1 MNIETFKMIIAI
13 VQTGS
18 ISGAAQQLGY
28 AQSNISAR
36 VHQLEVDLR
45 TTIFYRTNRG
55 VILTDA
61 GKEFYKRA
69 SSIVDMTEDTIN
81 QMKHPTKVEGHLR
94 IGTLQSASATFLPP
108 ILTEYYRKF
117 PKVRLAIETGNPS
130 NNVQQ
135 VLDYEIDGAVV
146 GENIDKKELISIPL
160 VTEEL
165 CLISA
170 SPETPDL
177 KTASFLVFTTGCI
190 YRKTT
195 EDWLHSQNIS
205 LHHPIEFN
213 YLDAIMASVCAG
225 LGISIVPKKIAQS
238 YVDRNLLYMTEL
250 PEEFSTVQLDFIYR
264 KDHFVNRP
272 FEEFIKMLKEFAD
285 SQEPVLE

>member
-1 MNIETFKMIIAI
+1 MNIDTFKMIIAI

-36 VHQLEVDLR
+36 VHQLETELR

-61 GKEFYKRA
+61 GKKFYNRA
-69 SSIVDMTEDTIN
+69 SNIVDLTEDTIN
-81 QMKHPTKVEGHLR
+81 QMKHPTKVEGNLR
-94 IGTLQSASATFLPP
+94 IGTLQSASETFLPP
-108 ILTEYYRKF
+108 ILTKYYHKF
-117 PKVRLAIETGNPS
+117 PKVRLAIKTGNPID
-130 NNVQQ
+130 NVQQ
-135 VLDYEIDGAVV
+135 VLDYEIDGAIV
-146 GENIDKKELISIPL
+146 GENIDKRDLISIPL

-170 SPETPDL
+170 SPKTPDL
-177 KTASFLVFTTGCI
+177 KTASFLVFTVGCV

-195 EDWLHSQNIS
+195 EDWLHSQNLN

-225 LGISIVPKKIAQS
+225 LGISIVPKEIAQS
-238 YVDRNLLYMTEL
+238 YVDRKLLYMTEL
-250 PEEFSTVQLDFIYR
+250 PKEFSSVQLDFIYR

-272 FEEFIKMLKEFAD
+272 FEEFIKMLKNHSD
-285 SQEPVLE
+285 SQQLILQ

>member
-1 MNIETFKMIIAI
+1 MNIDTFKMIIAI

-36 VHQLEVDLR
+36 VHQLETDLR

-61 GKEFYKRA
+61 GKEFYNRA

-81 QMKHPTKVEGHLR
+81 QMKHPTKVEGNLR
-94 IGTLQSASATFLPP
+94 IGTLQSASSTFLPT
-108 ILTEYYRKF
+108 ILTKYYRKF
-117 PKVRLAIETGNPS
+117 PKVRLAIKTGNPA
-130 NNVQQ
+130 NNVQK

-146 GENIDKKELISIPL
+146 GENVDMTDLISIPL
-160 VTEEL
+160 ANEDL

-170 SPETPDL
+170 SPEPPDL
-177 KTASFLVFTTGCI
+177 KTASFLVFTPGCV

-272 FEEFIKMLKEFAD
+272 FEEFIKMLKEYAD
-285 SQEPVLE
+285 SQEPVLA